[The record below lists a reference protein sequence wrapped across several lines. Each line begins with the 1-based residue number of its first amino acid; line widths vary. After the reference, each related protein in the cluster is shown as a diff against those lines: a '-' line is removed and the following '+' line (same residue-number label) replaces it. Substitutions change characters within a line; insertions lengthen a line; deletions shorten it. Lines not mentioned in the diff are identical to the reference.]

1 MDADLVTRT
10 TMMGKAAEHVPF
22 QADLLLD
29 SLRRSS
35 VKIGTIQRR
44 LTWPLRKDDTHKS
57 RSVSIFC
64 SCCLC
69 CLWAHPGNIPC
80 LAESNTR
87 PHLLDKASQLL
98 QSVNLGHHLGR
109 RPYYNA
115 EAAYRPGALSPAPS
129 PNLINIIA
137 RSPRPPPLK
146 LKFQTQGLA

>member
-44 LTWPLRKDDTHKS
+44 LAWPLRKDDTHKS

-64 SCCLC
+64 SY
-69 CLWAHPGNIPC
+69 IPC
-80 LAESNTR
+80 LAESNAR
-87 PHLLDKASQLL
+87 PHLLDKASPLL

-129 PNLINIIA
+129 PSLINIIA

-146 LKFQTQGLA
+146 LRFQTRGLA